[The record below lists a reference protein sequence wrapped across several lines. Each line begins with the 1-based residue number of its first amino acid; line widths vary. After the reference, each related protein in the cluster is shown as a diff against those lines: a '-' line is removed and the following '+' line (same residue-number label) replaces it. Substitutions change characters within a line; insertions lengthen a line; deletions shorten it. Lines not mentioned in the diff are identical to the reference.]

1 MEYAVGKTGRVI
13 VARLFEGE
21 PLAASIEEIARKEKV
36 QCAAVLI
43 TGGIRKADVVV
54 GPLEE
59 KPKIVPNFR
68 NFEGPGES
76 LGVGTL
82 YCDENGPKLHI
93 HAAIGKGDSVIAGCP
108 RGGASVFLV
117 LEVTIIEILGVDA
130 RRLPD
135 ACGLNILRVGQS
147 AR

>member
-1 MEYAVGKTGRVI
+1 MEYAVGKAGRVI

-21 PLAASIEEIARKEKV
+21 PLAASIEEIARKEGISA
-36 QCAAVLI
+36 AAVLI

-59 KPKIVPNFR
+59 KPKIVANFK
-68 NFEGPGES
+68 NFDGPGES

-93 HAAIGKGDSVIAGCP
+93 HAAIGKGDSVMAGCP

-117 LEVTIIEILGVDA
+117 MEVTIIEILGVDA
-130 RRLPD
+130 KRLPD
-135 ACGLNILRVGQS
+135 ACGLNILRVGRRQ
-147 AR
+147 